1 MFMKKFT
8 AICILLLIPLCA
20 FAAPLKSTATVTENK
35 AIYLTFDDG
44 PTDSVTPKVL
54 DVLEKESVHATF
66 FVIGK
71 QISGREEILRRIA
84 AQGHSVGV
92 HSYSHCYKEIYADAK
107 ALLKDI
113 AECRSAIR
121 KVLRRYD
128 KMIYR
133 FPGGSFMRPDLR
145 DAVTGAGYNYYDWNA
160 SAGDAKEILPLNGF
174 TKTPSKRER
183 ENPPSFF
190 LCTTVLDTKK
200 RSKRSH
206 SLSGIIDKTVIYS
219 KRSDADRAGAFI
231 GEITLFR

>member
-92 HSYSHCYKEIYADAK
+92 HSYSHCYKEIYADAD

-133 FPGGSFMRPDLR
+133 FPGGSFVRPDLR

-160 SAGDAKEILPLNGF
+160 SAGDAEGNFTAERLYKNAVETGKGKSPVILLMHDGVGYKETVKALPLIIGYYRQNGYIF
-174 TKTPSKRER
+174 KT
-183 ENPPSFF
+183 
-190 LCTTVLDTKK
+190 L
-200 RSKRSH
+200 
-206 SLSGIIDKTVIYS
+206 
-219 KRSDADRAGAFI
+219 
-231 GEITLFR
+231 

>member
-92 HSYSHCYKEIYADAK
+92 HSYSHCYKEIYAKAD

-113 AECRSAIR
+113 
-121 KVLRRYD
+121 
-128 KMIYR
+128 
-133 FPGGSFMRPDLR
+133 
-145 DAVTGAGYNYYDWNA
+145 
-160 SAGDAKEILPLNGF
+160 
-174 TKTPSKRER
+174 
-183 ENPPSFF
+183 
-190 LCTTVLDTKK
+190 
-200 RSKRSH
+200 
-206 SLSGIIDKTVIYS
+206 
-219 KRSDADRAGAFI
+219 
-231 GEITLFR
+231 GE